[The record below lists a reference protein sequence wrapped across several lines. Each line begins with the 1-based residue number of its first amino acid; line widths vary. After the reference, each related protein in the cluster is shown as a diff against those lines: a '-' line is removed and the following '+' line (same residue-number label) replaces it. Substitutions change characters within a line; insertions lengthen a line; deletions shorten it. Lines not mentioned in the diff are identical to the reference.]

1 MPPGDDKDNL
11 LFEGACGWYR
21 QVDLESFGDT
31 GVLVPFDS
39 DLKALGFV
47 FLGDLLCSA
56 VALGVLR
63 IYVSRENRT
72 RAMVLVGTKNG
83 ALNVFGVFLDSRFA
97 DGAVATTTTSRAVK
111 NLPDKGIHRTVCAW
125 KGMFALNDE
134 HQKHLNQVKL
144 IHGEPEP
151 ADDTLSAVAK
161 TLDSFSVRMNQATQ
175 GSGALC

>member
-1 MPPGDDKDNL
+1 MPPGNDKDNL
-11 LFEGACGWYR
+11 LLEGACSWYR

-39 DLKALGFV
+39 DLKSLGFV

-63 IYVSRENRT
+63 VYVNPENRT
-72 RAMVLVGTKNG
+72 RALVLVGTKNG

-97 DGAVATTTTSRAVK
+97 DSAVATTTTSRAVK
-111 NLPDKGIHRTVCAW
+111 DLPDKGIHRKVCAW
-125 KGMFALNDE
+125 KGMFALHAE
-134 HQKHLNQVKL
+134 HQAHLNEVKL

-151 ADDTLSAVAK
+151 ADDTLLAVAN
-161 TLDSFSVRMNQATQ
+161 TLDAFSVRMNQAT
-175 GSGALC
+175 